1 MESKKEHIFRKL
13 IHQGGVE
20 KPSSEFSS
28 VLMKR
33 INAEA
38 EMSDIKEET
47 MAFLLKSQAS
57 LEMPSQGFNQRVMNG
72 LLTTEPLKEPKIISN
87 FTWCTIAVVL
97 VVTLLFALYFGSPGS
112 SPQLNFPSNLGKS
125 LNAIPSVYPLSIFAG
140 GMLLLLD
147 YLLRQKV
154 RSSEL

>member
-13 IHQGGVE
+13 MHQAGVE

-38 EMSDIKEET
+38 EMSDIKEEA
-47 MAFLLKSQAS
+47 MAILLKSQTS
-57 LEMPSQGFNQRVMNG
+57 LDVPSQGFNHRVMNS
-72 LLTTEPLKEPKIISN
+72 LLTSQPIKEPKIISN
-87 FTWCTIAVVL
+87 FTWLIITVL
-97 VVTLLFALYFGSPGS
+97 LVAILLFALYSGSLGN
-112 SPQLNFPSNLGKS
+112 SPQSNFPSNFGKS

-154 RSSEL
+154 RSSKL